1 MKVTKHIVLAS
12 LALVLVA
19 APLRAESVWSLSENQ
34 LEQVAT
40 QEVRI
45 YVNGSNVRVTGA
57 AKQTMYVYS
66 VTGECVATYRI
77 DGEDKTIAL
86 SQPKGVYIIKVG
98 KVARKISLR

>member
-1 MKVTKHIVLAS
+1 
-12 LALVLVA
+12 
-19 APLRAESVWSLSENQ
+19 
-34 LEQVAT
+34 
-40 QEVRI
+40 
-45 YVNGSNVRVTGA
+45 
-57 AKQTMYVYS
+57 MYVYS